1 MYRDNYLLCTQLW
14 KACVSRPRDMYT
26 RETIPTK
33 IINSTNI
40 FIYWYAYTYTTY
52 VRIWWLQT
60 VSPSYRLTFESVSPW
75 MANREARLSRF
86 RSHRV
91 CTQNVCIFAV
101 IFDRRHI
108 RGKSDERNG
117 EKTIIREWY
126 SIPYVR
132 IYIYMYFEKFF
143 SKSIGFRGKVFDHNG
158 I

>member
-14 KACVSRPRDMYT
+14 KACVSRPRDMYA

-52 VRIWWLQT
+52 VRIWLQT
-60 VSPSYRLTFESVSPW
+60 VSYRLTFESVSPW

-101 IFDRRHI
+101 IFDHRHS
-108 RGKSDERNG
+108 GEERWK
-117 EKTIIREWY
+117 KTIIREWY

-132 IYIYMYFEKFF
+132 KMFIYVYAFWEIFFE
-143 SKSIGFRGKVFDHNG
+143 IDR
-158 I
+158 IPW